1 MHFTDIFVKRPVLA
15 IVVSLLILIAG
26 IQAIT
31 SLSIRQYPRND
42 NAVVTINTAYIGAS
56 AELVRGFITTP
67 LERAVSGAD
76 GVDYV
81 SSSSAQGLS
90 TVSVRLEL
98 NYDPIKALSEI
109 SSKVNQVRGDL
120 PPEAE
125 IPVINVESAD
135 STVASAYL
143 SFTSDILEP
152 NQVTDFLTR
161 VVQPRLAAR
170 DGVQRAEV
178 LGGRNFAMRIWL
190 DTNLLAAHGI
200 TPLQVR
206 TALAAN
212 NYLAALEKPR
222 ARWLKSTWRQTPICQ
237 QSKNLKTS

>member
-1 MHFTDIFVKRPVLA
+1 M
-15 IVVSLLILIAG
+15 
-26 IQAIT
+26 
-31 SLSIRQYPRND
+31 
-42 NAVVTINTAYIGAS
+42 
-56 AELVRGFITTP
+56 
-67 LERAVSGAD
+67 SGAD
-76 GVDYV
+76 GVAYV
-81 SSSSAQGLS
+81 SSSSEQGLS

-170 DGVQRAEV
+170 DGVQRAEI

-190 DTNLLAAHGI
+190 DSQLLAAHGI
-200 TPLQVR
+200 TPTQVR
-206 TALAAN
+206 LALQSNNYLSALGKTKGAQIEINLAAN
-212 NYLAALEKPR
+212 TDLTTANEFDCLLYTSPSPR
-222 ARWLKSTWRQTPICQ
+222 D
-237 QSKNLKTS
+237 